1 MSITTEKSLTE
12 PRILRAL
19 APPRADHYNAAA
31 MTQDLSAGVG
41 ERIRRC
47 IVGSLPKAIRTS
59 AWLLAIMLPIS
70 LAVKLLEYFG
80 VVAAIARFVA
90 PVFGVFGLSGAAPL
104 VFITAASLNIY
115 SAIAVIETLSLSVRE
130 VTILAFMCLV
140 AHNLFVETAVQRK
153 TGSKPL
159 AILATRLICAFAGA
173 FVLGLILP
181 GADAVASPATAA
193 ADSLATAAGATAAGA
208 GKAAAVPASF
218 FADAPRLFSTW
229 AVSSLKTAGMIIGL
243 VSALLVLQSLLTEFA
258 VHRLLT
264 AVFGPLLKL
273 FGLPESTH
281 FLWVVANTLGLAYG
295 SAVLIDEVESGR
307 LSRSDADLLNRHI
320 AVSHSLLE
328 DTLLF
333 VAIGVGAFWIT
344 IPRIVFAVAAV
355 WLVRAMRRYAI
366 SRTARSSR
374 SSVSSMSG
382 S

>member
-1 MSITTEKSLTE
+1 
-12 PRILRAL
+12 
-19 APPRADHYNAAA
+19 
-31 MTQDLSAGVG
+31 
-41 ERIRRC
+41 
-47 IVGSLPKAIRTS
+47 
-59 AWLLAIMLPIS
+59 
-70 LAVKLLEYFG
+70 
-80 VVAAIARFVA
+80 
-90 PVFGVFGLSGAAPL
+90 
-104 VFITAASLNIY
+104 
-115 SAIAVIETLSLSVRE
+115 
-130 VTILAFMCLV
+130 
-140 AHNLFVETAVQRK
+140 VQRK